1 MVDSIDSSRC
11 RLCFST
17 SNLSSAD
24 EIFPLEGVPNQTLI
38 AMIYECTSI
47 RVSFEQDY
55 RCLVCSQCLRM
66 LKQFQGFRKRCW
78 ANDRQLRLERGTGT
92 SDDDNP
98 LDCEEYGSIQ
108 WDDDDGNDRTAGE
121 DGFYNQVKQQ
131 IKDYLY
137 TKTKQI
143 EEKTMAKL
151 DEALRNREDGID
163 RHDENGSRVDWK
175 GKYETLQKNNELLQK
190 AFKNLKEKLK
200 QTEQMLK
207 SLKRE
212 SLNGIV
218 VPAEEFG
225 NQQEGGMF
233 TMHPAIPE
241 ISTEF
246 LQNLNYNSGPGE
258 KGDRLFISKLAVAV
272 FGVDVLVNSSV
283 TGKPSNAH
291 HNIPPKPPLCPEKIA
306 AIEAKLYERVEQ
318 EVGRSNRAELLQRS
332 GEKVVRL
339 VVCQKSVNLRKQVQK
354 RSLSTGGGSGNGSFA
369 EDDPEEV
376 PRRRNKRKAS

>member
-1 MVDSIDSSRC
+1 
-11 RLCFST
+11 
-17 SNLSSAD
+17 
-24 EIFPLEGVPNQTLI
+24 
-38 AMIYECTSI
+38 
-47 RVSFEQDY
+47 
-55 RCLVCSQCLRM
+55 M

-143 EEKTMAKL
+143 EKKTMAKL

-190 AFKNLKEKLK
+190 AFKDLKEKLK

-218 VPAEEFG
+218 FPAEEFG

-306 AIEAKLYERVEQ
+306 AIEGKW
-318 EVGRSNRAELLQRS
+318 S
-332 GEKVVRL
+332 G
-339 VVCQKSVNLRKQVQK
+339 
-354 RSLSTGGGSGNGSFA
+354 GI
-369 EDDPEEV
+369 
-376 PRRRNKRKAS
+376 